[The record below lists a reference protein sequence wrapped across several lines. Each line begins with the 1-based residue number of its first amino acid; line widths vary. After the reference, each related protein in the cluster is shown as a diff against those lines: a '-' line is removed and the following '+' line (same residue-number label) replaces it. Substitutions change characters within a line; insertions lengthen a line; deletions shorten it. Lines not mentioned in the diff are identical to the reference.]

1 VKPARRLTLIAAGAV
16 LAGCAQTANAPS
28 TLTVD
33 RARVGATPA
42 GADAAA
48 YFDIRA
54 GGDDRLTGAVTDA
67 AARASLHEMRDA
79 DGGGIMTQVDA
90 VDLPAGIEVRFEPFG
105 DHVMLEDLERD
116 LRPGDNVTITL
127 SFADHAT
134 IDVEATVVAL
144 VDLAEENR

>member
-1 VKPARRLTLIAAGAV
+1 MKPARTFTLVAAGLM
-16 LAGCAQTANAPS
+16 LASCAQTANAPS
-28 TLTVD
+28 TLTID

-54 GGDDRLTGAVTDA
+54 GGDDRLTGAAVA
-67 AARASLHEMRDA
+67 VAARTSLHEMRDV
-79 DGGGIMTQVDA
+79 DGGGIMTPVDV
-90 VDLPAGIEVRFEPFG
+90 VDLPAGVVVRFEPFG

-116 LRPGDNVTITL
+116 LLSGDTVTITL
-127 SFADHAT
+127 TFADHEPV
-134 IDVEATVVAL
+134 DVDATVVDL